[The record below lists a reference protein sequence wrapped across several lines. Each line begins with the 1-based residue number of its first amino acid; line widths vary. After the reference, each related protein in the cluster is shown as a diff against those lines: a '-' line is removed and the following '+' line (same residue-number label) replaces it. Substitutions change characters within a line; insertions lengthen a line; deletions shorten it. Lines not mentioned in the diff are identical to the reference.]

1 MPGRVSMFKVKA
13 ANSITMPH
21 LFRYFTPVYS
31 NGEIAVKIIR
41 VLKKHNGI
49 FIGAAK

>member
-1 MPGRVSMFKVKA
+1 MFKMKA
-13 ANSITMPH
+13 TNNITRIH
-21 LFRYFTPVYS
+21 LFRYFIPVYS

-41 VLKKHNGI
+41 SLKNHNGI